1 MKAEEINKIIQD
13 VNAAIRNMDYEKLM
27 ALKDIIDRVV
37 EKDRFSMWLY
47 DDEEGVKLR
56 ISKDFQQ
63 IELNEEE
70 CKEVLSQLEYA
81 KYFSW
86 KLPF

>member
-1 MKAEEINKIIQD
+1 
-13 VNAAIRNMDYEKLM
+13 MDYEKLM
-27 ALKDIIDRVV
+27 TLKDIIDRAV

-47 DDEEGVKLR
+47 DDDGVKLR

-63 IELNEEE
+63 IVLNEEE

-86 KLPF
+86 KLPC